1 MHFAGSRSGVV
12 ASQSRS
18 DAMGATAA
26 AAVII
31 RKERELVEHFTD
43 AGAVSPSS
51 ARSPSDLGVH
61 ERFAWIRLVERG
73 VIREAAPGRYYFDE
87 PTWVALRRR
96 RRQLSRVLMIFAGV
110 LAVAMMI
117 VTQMGARQ

>member
-1 MHFAGSRSGVV
+1 
-12 ASQSRS
+12 
-18 DAMGATAA
+18 MGATAA

-96 RRQLSRVLMIFAGV
+96 RRQLSLVLMIFAGV

>member
-1 MHFAGSRSGVV
+1 
-12 ASQSRS
+12 
-18 DAMGATAA
+18 MGATAA

-31 RKERELVEHFTD
+31 RKERELVGHFVD
-43 AGAVSPSS
+43 AGAISPAS
-51 ARSPSDLGVH
+51 ARSSSDLGVH

-96 RRQLSRVLMIFAGV
+96 RRQLALVLMIFVGV

-117 VTQMGARQ
+117 VTQMGARH